1 MWSCLL
7 ADYCAS
13 VQANLGYPNCSHSTE
28 LWGFFLSACALIS
41 DWKEHTHR
49 GCWCVGFCSRRLGRR
64 QARLL
69 PSCFFSWNHYVL
81 SFSVLAFPAFLCSQ
95 FGLHLDALFPL
106 CPGQVPLVR
115 LARLWET
122 LLLVLEK
129 YIVLLPTS
137 LGSEPS
143 SSLTHHRCVYL
154 AYFLFLPSFQGSSP
168 CLQLSRLPA
177 YDSLLLSDAF
187 LC

>member
-7 ADYCAS
+7 PDYCAS
-13 VQANLGYPNCSHSTE
+13 VQADLGYPNCSHSSE

-41 DWKEHTHR
+41 DWKECTHWR
-49 GCWCVGFCSRRLGRR
+49 CWCVGFCSRRLGRR
-64 QARLL
+64 HA
-69 PSCFFSWNHYVL
+69 FVSWNHYVL
-81 SFSVLAFPAFLCSQ
+81 SFSILAFPAFLRSQ
-95 FGLHLDALFPL
+95 FGLHLDAFLPW

-122 LLLVLEK
+122 PLLVLEK

-154 AYFLFLPSFQGSSP
+154 ACFLFLPSFQGSSP
-168 CLQLSRLPA
+168 GLQLSQLPA